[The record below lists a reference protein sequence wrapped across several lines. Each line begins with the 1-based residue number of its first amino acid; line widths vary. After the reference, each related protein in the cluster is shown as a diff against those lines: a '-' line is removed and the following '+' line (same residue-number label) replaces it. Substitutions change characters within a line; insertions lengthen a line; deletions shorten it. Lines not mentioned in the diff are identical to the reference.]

1 MKNLPA
7 GQGEQAVAP
16 AEGAYVPFPHASGAV
31 IPFTGHWC
39 PLSQLVQEEAADP
52 EYVPA
57 RHWVGLEVVGPGHE
71 NPAGQS
77 LHKVAP
83 ALLYLVAPQF
93 VSVVDEQKRPAEHCV
108 QLTAPAAL

>member
-1 MKNLPA
+1 M
-7 GQGEQAVAP
+7 
-16 AEGAYVPFPHASGAV
+16 
-31 IPFTGHWC
+31 
-39 PLSQLVQEEAADP
+39 
-52 EYVPA
+52 
-57 RHWVGLEVVGPGHE
+57 VGPGHE